1 MENISAK
8 TLNHYFSKIK
18 LMPDKKPLD
27 YRMKRMAIR
36 LQEEFD
42 KVWLRHEKGDV
53 TFDDWKKSLDKW
65 LKSELI

>member
-1 MENISAK
+1 
-8 TLNHYFSKIK
+8 
-18 LMPDKKPLD
+18 MPDKKPLD